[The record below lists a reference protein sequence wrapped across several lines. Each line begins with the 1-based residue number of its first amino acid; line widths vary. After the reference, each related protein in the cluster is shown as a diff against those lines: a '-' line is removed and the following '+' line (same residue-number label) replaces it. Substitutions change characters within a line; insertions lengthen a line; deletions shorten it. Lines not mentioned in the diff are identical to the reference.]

1 MDKVKA
7 MVLSADSAIQQ
18 LETQEAAKSYL
29 KKYSSKVCDC
39 EHKITHVKPPQAK

>member
-29 KKYSSKVCDC
+29 KKYSSKVC
-39 EHKITHVKPPQAK
+39 EHKITLVKPPQAK